1 VCVHEA
7 TSIEDVRNFLKAL
20 PLGVFL
26 PLAFV
31 MASVAPGDAV
41 SNLSKWARLFGLSDL
56 PSWLTAKSADHQ
68 IPLYI
73 LALSI
78 VYAATVWGIPFYRK
92 HRRTPRDGPQ
102 SVPSA
107 IETPRAALLLSV
119 GQTGRYVSTKARG
132 LYNTARTFSVM
143 VENVHPTNAVSDCKL
158 TLLAIEPQEYAG
170 PWPIE
175 EGFSLAAGDHRY
187 VELVR
192 YGEANDPSK
201 SDYSDSF
208 MEILPAG
215 IGKPKPSAR
224 SSHILSLRATAI
236 GAPPCDLRVRVW
248 KGDDGRLQ
256 IQALGA

>member
-1 VCVHEA
+1 VRVHEV

-20 PLGVFL
+20 PLAVLL
-26 PLAFV
+26 PLALAMV
-31 MASVAPGDAV
+31 SVAPEDAI
-41 SNLSKWARLFGLSDL
+41 SNFSKWAHLFGLYDL
-56 PSWLTAKSADHQ
+56 PGWLTAKSADYQ
-68 IPLYI
+68 VPLYI

-78 VYAATVWGIPFYRK
+78 IYAATVWGIPFYRK

-102 SVPSA
+102 SVSSA
-107 IETPRAALLLSV
+107 VETPRSVLLLSV
-119 GQTGRYVSTKARG
+119 GQTGRYVSTRARG
-132 LYNTARTFSVM
+132 LYNTVRTFSVM
-143 VENVHPTNAVSDCKL
+143 VENDHATNAVSDCKL
-158 TLLAIEPQEYAG
+158 TLLTIEPQEYTG

-208 MEILPAG
+208 MEVLPAG
-215 IGKPKPSAR
+215 IGKPKPSAG

-236 GAPPCDLRVRVW
+236 GAPPCDLRVKVW